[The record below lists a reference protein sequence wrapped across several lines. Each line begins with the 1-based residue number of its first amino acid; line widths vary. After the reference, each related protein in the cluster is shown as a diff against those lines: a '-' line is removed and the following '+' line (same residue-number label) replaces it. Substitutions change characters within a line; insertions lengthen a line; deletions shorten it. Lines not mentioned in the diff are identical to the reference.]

1 VAGRGGQDNARYRIR
16 GKKGDAMRVEI
27 LGQYRLE
34 LSAMQLID
42 NGGWTAY
49 AAVRGAEG
57 EGPTQLNPL
66 PYQRV
71 VDDMV
76 FESEASALA
85 AARRVAI
92 AVVGAVKDHS

>member
-1 VAGRGGQDNARYRIR
+1 MRNPMKERGG
-16 GKKGDAMRVEI
+16 AMRVEI

-49 AAVRGAEG
+49 AAVRGAED
-57 EGPTQLNPL
+57 EGQAQLNLL

-71 VDDMV
+71 VDDIV
-76 FESEASALA
+76 FASEASALA
-85 AARRVAI
+85 AARRIAI
-92 AVVGAVKDHS
+92 AVVGAANG

>member
-1 VAGRGGQDNARYRIR
+1 MRNPMKERGC
-16 GKKGDAMRVEI
+16 AMRVEI

-49 AAVRGAEG
+49 AAVRGAED
-57 EGPTQLNPL
+57 EGQAQLNLL

-71 VDDMV
+71 VDDIV
-76 FESEASALA
+76 FASEASALA
-85 AARRVAI
+85 AARRIAI
-92 AVVGAVKDHS
+92 AVVGAAKG